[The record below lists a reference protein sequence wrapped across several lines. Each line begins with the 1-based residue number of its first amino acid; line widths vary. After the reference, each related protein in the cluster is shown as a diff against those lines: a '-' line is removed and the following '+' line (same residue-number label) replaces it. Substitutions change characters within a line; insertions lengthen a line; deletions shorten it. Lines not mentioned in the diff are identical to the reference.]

1 VNLTS
6 KKVLLIDLEKE
17 ASEVK
22 SYADLQKYV
31 GGVGLGLK
39 LMHLYKDLDPLVL
52 SVGPLNGFFPFA
64 SKTSVVLNDSGVIED
79 LYIGGTLSARIKFT
93 GIDSIVICGKAK
105 DKSVLEIIDT
115 EVTFKPADTEMGSL
129 GLPGRRSIVAKDDTK
144 FFVDKYFTTP
154 EYFLET
160 KLEEKNIIGLAI
172 TGTET
177 FKPVPLDKYQELY
190 HKILARKSD
199 ITVLEN
205 VHPSCFNCPMG
216 CDRSRVGELG
226 GNVLIHSLVA
236 CQYAEKIYS
245 DVGVVFSCLNILGY
259 DYTHEDIENLPKLI
273 EETLKNLN

>member
-1 VNLTS
+1 MNLTS

-105 DKSVLEIIDT
+105 DK
-115 EVTFKPADTEMGSL
+115 
-129 GLPGRRSIVAKDDTK
+129 
-144 FFVDKYFTTP
+144 
-154 EYFLET
+154 
-160 KLEEKNIIGLAI
+160 
-172 TGTET
+172 
-177 FKPVPLDKYQELY
+177 
-190 HKILARKSD
+190 
-199 ITVLEN
+199 
-205 VHPSCFNCPMG
+205 
-216 CDRSRVGELG
+216 
-226 GNVLIHSLVA
+226 
-236 CQYAEKIYS
+236 
-245 DVGVVFSCLNILGY
+245 
-259 DYTHEDIENLPKLI
+259 
-273 EETLKNLN
+273 